1 MSPEFFGPGN
11 FGPLD
16 QSFSKLWSGE
26 PLFQEFCS
34 PGHILSQIEISMTG
48 KLFTQPTW
56 QWHFVWF
63 KRHTCCTRSIYPLH
77 QHGRCF
83 HFPGDSRL

>member
-48 KLFTQPTW
+48 KHNPHDSGIL
-56 QWHFVWF
+56 
-63 KRHTCCTRSIYPLH
+63 S
-77 QHGRCF
+77 
-83 HFPGDSRL
+83 DSRDILAALEAYILYTNMAAVSTSLVTRD